1 VGFLLWASW
10 VFLCILLVYLGAL
23 FAYFNKVFLLIKKK
37 NHLRKT
43 EETIFPC
50 YQVYC
55 IYKTTR
61 QEHTKKKKKKGHLE
75 QLILQTTF

>member
-37 NHLRKT
+37 KS
-43 EETIFPC
+43 
-50 YQVYC
+50 
-55 IYKTTR
+55 
-61 QEHTKKKKKKGHLE
+61 GMLE
-75 QLILQTTF
+75 MFLHIVFDRMKSDLINECPISQSLS